1 MKKEEAPEYS
11 EDVIDWFIEE
21 NIKQEPSTFLEN
33 QIQQI
38 KNIFYYYPL

>member
-21 NIKQEPSTFLEN
+21 NIKQEPRTLLEN

-38 KNIFYYYPL
+38 NNIC